1 MYMYMYMQLLLS
13 EVTYMYTD
21 TRCVVVRCMKS
32 TCNRKT
38 QVVLKVSFVSAST
51 CTCIYR
57 VILRIVRAGCHPVAI
72 AQVVE
77 H

>member
-1 MYMYMYMQLLLS
+1 MYMYMLW
-13 EVTYMYTD
+13 EVTYTD
-21 TRCVVVRCMKS
+21 TKCVVVRRNEVSMQQKD
-32 TCNRKT
+32 T

-51 CTCIYR
+51 CTYR
-57 VILRIVRAGCHPVAI
+57 VILKIVRAGCHLVAI